1 MKEQEGLKLGGG
13 VGDNNMSW
21 LVWVMEW
28 ISVLVIILHIPK
40 KKSQA
45 KYRKTKRKSRATKD
59 HRQSKLFHCI
69 NRSENKLTLIDSPFR
84 LIVISR

>member
-40 KKSQA
+40 KKKPGKIQ
-45 KYRKTKRKSRATKD
+45 
-59 HRQSKLFHCI
+59 
-69 NRSENKLTLIDSPFR
+69 ENKEEEPRNKRSQTK
-84 LIVISR
+84 

>member
-28 ISVLVIILHIPK
+28 ISVLVIILRIPK
-40 KKSQA
+40 KKPGKIQ
-45 KYRKTKRKSRATKD
+45 
-59 HRQSKLFHCI
+59 
-69 NRSENKLTLIDSPFR
+69 ENKEEEPRNKRSQTK
-84 LIVISR
+84 

>member
-28 ISVLVIILHIPK
+28 ISVLVIILRIPK
-40 KKSQA
+40 KKKPGKIQ
-45 KYRKTKRKSRATKD
+45 
-59 HRQSKLFHCI
+59 
-69 NRSENKLTLIDSPFR
+69 ENKEEEPRNKRSQTK
-84 LIVISR
+84 